1 MKKSHRLLRD
11 ASLVI
16 VFCVG
21 FLGLIGLANFWR
33 ADAAE
38 QTSSEFSEYR
48 LEADKAAEGRDLDVS
63 LENLRAL
70 VKNDPFD
77 GRAQHELASILYS
90 RLTELQDAIAE
101 AKQTELSNS
110 TDLLDKSEPLQA
122 ESQNRSGHLLPAT
135 APPLPSTSTSFSDSK
150 AASASDA
157 DAEANEQVR
166 VLVDQAIQAYQL
178 AENHVRYRLRSQV
191 QLAILLA
198 IKGDDDAA
206 MDSLEKFVDAGGA
219 TRRGLDQIQQF
230 GSGWDRSGPTGL
242 HANDRFLSI
251 VNREHENRRGQ
262 SGFGRLE
269 SSSKRLNMAK
279 ILGQLAPTAP
289 QQNNGLWG
297 FLKRL
302 NNDLVILRIKLV
314 DFVRKLL
321 E

>member
-38 QTSSEFSEYR
+38 QTSSEFSEFR

-77 GRAQHELASILYS
+77 GRAQYELASILYS
-90 RLTELQDAIAE
+90 RLTELQDSIAE

-110 TDLLDKSEPLQA
+110 TDSLDKAKPLQV
-122 ESQNRSGHLLPAT
+122 ESQSQSQLLPT
-135 APPLPSTSTSFSDSK
+135 TPSPSPSTSTSFSDSK
-150 AASASDA
+150 VASASDS
-157 DAEANEQVR
+157 DANEQVR

-178 AENHVRYRLRSQV
+178 AESHVRYRLRSQV
-191 QLAILLA
+191 QLAVLLA

-242 HANDRFLSI
+242 HANERFLSI
-251 VNREHENRRGQ
+251 IDRERENRRGQ

-269 SSSKRLNMAK
+269 SSSKRLNMAR
-279 ILGQLAPTAP
+279 ILGQFAPTP
-289 QQNNGLWG
+289 PPQNNGLWG

-314 DFVRKLL
+314 DFIRKLL